1 MTAEDKLRSLVLAP
15 YLIKATA
22 LIGNARYVGGN
33 QFRHAFATL
42 GILLDYKYFSNSVL
56 LKASVVHDLFE
67 DIPSTDRSIL
77 RNLDSDGEMVTS
89 LVLEMTKDEN
99 ESKATYLKRIL
110 ETGSYNAK
118 VLKVADRI
126 SNLTDINRSI
136 FSDNKIAQY
145 LDETEEYVIPMAQQ
159 VNQDMV
165 LELTDLIKKRRTMI
179 KKVYKLPWLNF
190 RFKFN
195 FFRFFISTLF

>member
-42 GILLDYKYFSNSVL
+42 GILMDYKYFSDSVL
-56 LKASVVHDLFE
+56 LKAALVHDLFE
-67 DIPSTDRSIL
+67 DIPGTDKSIL
-77 RNLDSDGEMVTS
+77 RMLDSDGEKVTN
-89 LVLEMTKDEN
+89 LVLEVTKDVN

-110 ETGSYNAK
+110 EKGSFNAK
-118 VLKVADRI
+118 TLKVADRI

-136 FSDNKIAQY
+136 FSDFRINQY
-145 LDETEEYVIPMAQQ
+145 LDETEQYVLPMAQQ
-159 VNQDMV
+159 VNKDMV
-165 LELTDLIKKRRTMI
+165 VELTDLIKKKRLM
-179 KKVYKLPWLNF
+179 LN
-190 RFKFN
+190 
-195 FFRFFISTLF
+195 IDL